1 MSMQGYI
8 TPSNEYYEGDQLSP
22 FDIPVS
28 SRPSWKHKYNME
40 TSEWEIDPLKE
51 IEDLKMQLAA
61 TDAGFTRFAEDVF
74 EALKAKNY
82 LDDTDLPEESRTKY
96 NNRKSLRENI

>member
-1 MSMQGYI
+1 MKYYI
-8 TPSNEYYEGDQLSP
+8 TVENNYYEGDRVHPSDMEVTQ
-22 FDIPVS
+22 
-28 SRPSWKHKYNME
+28 RPSYLYKYNME

-61 TDAGFTRFAEDVF
+61 TDAGFTRFAEDVY